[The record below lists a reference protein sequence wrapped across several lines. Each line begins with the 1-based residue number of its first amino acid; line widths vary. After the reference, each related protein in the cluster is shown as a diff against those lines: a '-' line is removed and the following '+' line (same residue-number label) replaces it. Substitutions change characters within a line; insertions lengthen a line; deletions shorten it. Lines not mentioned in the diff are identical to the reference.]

1 MKSWSDIRKTLEQDR
16 LAPSLRGRVQ
26 YFITRYHEAHDDHG
40 RIAILVDGKEAFKSS
55 VFDVFRI
62 DPEIERR
69 MDEQFPELT
78 GRDRWNKENELLITE
93 GAASEHAFYY
103 AFREY
108 DTQSIEQSLESKN
121 ALVRILAILD
131 RRVGKRRLAAIK
143 ERGLGGEPEWVQFFY
158 RLRLEAEGL

>member
-1 MKSWSDIRKTLEQDR
+1 MKSWSDIRKILEQDR
-16 LAPSLRGRVQ
+16 LAPPLRGRVQ
-26 YFITRYHEAHDDHG
+26 YFITRYREAHDDHG
-40 RIAILVDGKEAFKSS
+40 RISIRVDGEEVFKSS
-55 VFDVFRI
+55 IFDVFKLNR
-62 DPEIERR
+62 EIERCI
-69 MDEQFPELT
+69 DEQYPAMT

-93 GAASEHAFYY
+93 GAASEGMFYY

-143 ERGLGGEPEWVQFFY
+143 ERGFDGEPEWVQFFY
-158 RLRLEAEGL
+158 RLRLEAEGV

>member
-26 YFITRYHEAHDDHG
+26 YFITRYREAHDDHG
-40 RIAILVDGKEAFKSS
+40 RISVRVDGKEAFKSS
-55 VFDVFRI
+55 VFDVFKI

-69 MDEQFPELT
+69 MDEQFSELT

-93 GAASEHAFYY
+93 GAASEGMFYY

-121 ALVRILAILD
+121 ALVRVLAILD
-131 RRVGKRRLAAIK
+131 RRVGKRRLASIK
-143 ERGLGGEPEWVQFFY
+143 ERGFDGEPEWVQFFY

>member
-26 YFITRYHEAHDDHG
+26 YFITRYREAHDDHG
-40 RIAILVDGKEAFKSS
+40 RIAIRVDGEEVFKSS
-55 VFDVFRI
+55 IFNEFKLDG
-62 DPEIERR
+62 EIERR
-69 MDEQFPELT
+69 IDEQFPELT
-78 GRDRWNKENELLITE
+78 GRDRRNKENELLITE
-93 GAASEHAFYY
+93 GAASDHAFYY
-103 AFREY
+103 AFSEY

-143 ERGLGGEPEWVQFFY
+143 ERGFDGEPEWVQFFY
-158 RLRLEAEGL
+158 RLRLKAEGL

>member
-26 YFITRYHEAHDDHG
+26 YYITRYREAHDDHG
-40 RIAILVDGKEAFKSS
+40 RVAIRVDGKEVFKSS
-55 VFDVFRI
+55 IFDVFKLEQ
-62 DPEIERR
+62 EIEQR
-69 MDEQFPELT
+69 MDEQYPGLT
-78 GRDRWNKENELLITE
+78 GRDRWSKENELLFTQ
-93 GAASEHAFYY
+93 GAASDHVFYY

-121 ALVRILAILD
+121 ALVRVLAILD
-131 RRVGKRRLAAIK
+131 RRVGKRRLAMIK
-143 ERGLGGEPEWVQFFY
+143 KRGFDGEPEWVQFFY